1 MSEISG
7 SLYIDGGYRRSAG
20 RREPIVNPATGEHI
34 GEYAHA
40 TPEEID
46 DAVVAA
52 NAAQKVWWS
61 MSALDRATA
70 LHEVASRLLE
80 RSAITGECLT
90 REMGKP
96 YRESNWEGG
105 ASASAFRYYAEI
117 SRHDQGRIA
126 GPAIAGQIHMTLK
139 EPLGTIVSIVPFNF
153 PVLLFGWQAA
163 GALAAGNAIIVK
175 PSELTSLTVLSIMP
189 AFEHLPAGLVQVL
202 TGGAE
207 VGQLLVGHERTHG
220 IAFTGS
226 VPAARAVAKTAAER
240 FKIGRAHV

>member
-1 MSEISG
+1 
-7 SLYIDGGYRRSAG
+7 
-20 RREPIVNPATGEHI
+20 
-34 GEYAHA
+34 
-40 TPEEID
+40 
-46 DAVVAA
+46 
-52 NAAQKVWWS
+52 
-61 MSALDRATA
+61 
-70 LHEVASRLLE
+70 
-80 RSAITGECLT
+80 
-90 REMGKP
+90 MGKP

-126 GPAIAGQIHMTLK
+126 GPAIAGQMHMTLK

-175 PSELTSLTVLSIMP
+175 PSELTSLTLLSVMK

-207 VGQLLVGHERTHG
+207 VGQALE
-220 IAFTGS
+220 
-226 VPAARAVAKTAAER
+226 
-240 FKIGRAHV
+240 IGRAHV

>member
-1 MSEISG
+1 MATDVQQLMARISG
-7 SLYIDGGYRRSAG
+7 HHFIGGDYRRGSG
-20 RREPIVNPATGEHI
+20 SRHDIFDPATDQIVG
-34 GEYAHA
+34 AFADA
-40 TPEEID
+40 TPTEVD
-46 DAVVAA
+46 DAVAAA

-126 GPAIAGQIHMTLK
+126 GPAIAGQMHMTLK

-163 GALAAGNAIIVK
+163 GALAAGN
-175 PSELTSLTVLSIMP
+175 E
-189 AFEHLPAGLVQVL
+189 
-202 TGGAE
+202 
-207 VGQLLVGHERTHG
+207 
-220 IAFTGS
+220 
-226 VPAARAVAKTAAER
+226 
-240 FKIGRAHV
+240 IGRAHV